1 MITSV
6 ESGGQT
12 QFYLRCSCIQND
24 YEGAGKKLSCELLHI
39 WLVLLQLCGIC
50 VKCICTLFI
59 NLSAGNGNQESCQTR
74 K

>member
-24 YEGAGKKLSCELLHI
+24 YEGAGKNWAVSCYI
-39 WLVLLQLCGIC
+39 YD
-50 VKCICTLFI
+50 
-59 NLSAGNGNQESCQTR
+59 
-74 K
+74 